1 MSESSSIEVNG
12 GQLQDFTIDQFAGAT
27 ALILGSF
34 GGLLMIIWKSR
45 CACKVR
51 LGMTDNCVC
60 FECSR
65 TPPPD
70 DIESDEE
77 SKDPVS
83 NANQRSKTKDK
94 NKKKKKPN
102 IQLIPKDLSTKGEL
116 PETTTDNQ
124 EEEDLENIVN
134 RNNP

>member
-70 DIESDEE
+70 DDDSDDDG
-77 SKDPVS
+77 KDPKKV
-83 NANQRSKTKDK
+83 KDK
-94 NKKKKKPN
+94 KKEKPKKKPN
-102 IQLIPKDLSTKGEL
+102 IQLIP
-116 PETTTDNQ
+116 ETTNDNQ
-124 EEEDLENIVN
+124 QEDIDLENN
-134 RNNP
+134 ANQNNP